1 MSEEHAQYAWKTIKI
16 LESFWWQ
23 KAYLIKRQTILET
36 QNVELATPLN
46 CVSDFIKVIVFQNNQ
61 SEQLKN

>member
-1 MSEEHAQYAWKTIKI
+1 M
-16 LESFWWQ
+16 
-23 KAYLIKRQTILET
+23 
-36 QNVELATPLN
+36 ELATPLN